1 LATGDSKFDQSHSPM
16 QRERSPASK
25 IEREPLPKPEGLR
38 NVSFTPK
45 KQQKSASKKSFP
57 RESSILSS
65 PGNQYATPDITVLE
79 RKARLFRQNQA
90 NTNAETVWSAFS
102 RQIFEA
108 DNKYEEQIQKKH
120 AEKIAGMKAKQID
133 RDARLKKIETENGLQ
148 IDKLKAAYQ
157 KNQDEI
163 LRIVGNEAKLQ
174 KEEEERKREQE
185 RLKREQELL
194 EKQKAERQ
202 RAEEQ
207 QRLLAEK
214 KALEE
219 KAAAE
224 KLKKE
229 NAEKLK
235 NASAPTP
242 NKPTVQLPIN
252 HNRPIPKVPS
262 DYFHEDWIEIIQAH
276 SAKPG
281 NAWVTLEGWYE
292 FLQYHDH
299 YQSTLKVYNS
309 VKTST
314 NPTVKQQLLKF
325 QGKIQGAFNALTVKQ
340 RQVDWKIETLTDE
353 LNSRLSSQLEYVI
366 CIHFIADRLVFQGV
380 SFIQKN
386 NAAAYSFAYVAV
398 GVAHRHP
405 NLFNFL
411 IAQLYES
418 CPYCVPMIPPR
429 QDGQSKEDYQ
439 SKVLK
444 YKKTLDD
451 KGEET
456 LEAMATF
463 VKRVC
468 GFITLMATLYCIQMG
483 NEFPRI
489 HKAWEWL
496 TRFLQ
501 LKIRPYSATILHAF
515 LQASN
520 YYLTVYYKNQ
530 YVKLRQ
536 FIVHQYWPRLD
547 ANDDTPVN
555 QMGMGVLKT
564 YLEETHMEYLKG
576 INELPAAATLSQDN
590 SD

>member
-1 LATGDSKFDQSHSPM
+1 MM
-16 QRERSPASK
+16 QRERSPVSK
-25 IEREPLPKPEGLR
+25 LERDPPPKPEGLR
-38 NVSFTPK
+38 NVNFTPK
-45 KQQKSASKKSFP
+45 KLQSTRKKPFE

-90 NTNAETVWSAFS
+90 NTNAEIVWSKFS
-102 RQIFEA
+102 QQILEVE
-108 DNKYEEQIQKKH
+108 NIYEQQIKKKQD
-120 AEKIAGMKAKQID
+120 EKIATLKSKQID
-133 RDARLKKIETENGLQ
+133 KDARLNKIDSDNGLA
-148 IDKLKAAYQ
+148 IERLKGMSQ

-163 LRIVGNEAKLQ
+163 LRIVGNEAKIQ

-185 RLKREQELL
+185 RIKKQQELL
-194 EKQKAERQ
+194 EKQKLERQ
-202 RAEEQ
+202 RMEEQ

-214 KALEE
+214 KATED

-229 NAEKLK
+229 DAEKLK
-235 NASAPTP
+235 NGNPNPQTQ
-242 NKPTVQLPIN
+242 NKPIGTTVQLPA
-252 HNRPIPKVPS
+252 HNRAIPKVPS
-262 DYFHEDWIEIIQAH
+262 DYFHEDWVEIIQAH

-281 NAWVTLEGWYE
+281 SAWVSLEGWYD
-292 FLQYHDH
+292 FIQYHDH
-299 YQSTLKVYNS
+299 YQSTFKVYNS
-309 VKTST
+309 LKTSN
-314 NPTVKQQLLKF
+314 NPAVKQQLLKF

-353 LNSRLSSQLEYVI
+353 LNSRMSSQLEYVV

-398 GVAHRHP
+398 GVARKHTT
-405 NLFNFL
+405 LFNFI

-429 QDGQSKEDYQ
+429 QHGQSKEDYQ

-456 LEAMATF
+456 LESMATF
-463 VKRVC
+463 TKRVC
-468 GFITLMATLYCIQMG
+468 GFITLMATLYCIQVG

-501 LKIRPYSATILHAF
+501 LKIRPYSATVLHAF

-530 YVKLRQ
+530 YIKLRQ
-536 FIVHQYWPRLD
+536 FIVHQWWPRLD
-547 ANDDTPVN
+547 SNDETPVN
-555 QMGMGVLKT
+555 QMGIGVLKT
-564 YLEETHMEYLKG
+564 YLEETHFEYLNG
-576 INELPAAATLSQDN
+576 INELPAAALLSQDT